1 MAAYWAGNAD
11 KWLFGS
17 KRQAP
22 TIYSA
27 LLMVVIP
34 AGKWS
39 LDLKGMAPPKEK
51 NCCQARPA
59 LWFGLQSCPRS
70 LIRKIPCLVSPPDW
84 NWSPKGILSVG
95 VFSHKGGVCPWPCI
109 ERRCEAKQLSSCL
122 LQGWRTYL
130 GLILPRLNLGPCWR
144 YLKPHPGVRF
154 PCKDAGC
161 FWATFSQSLLHV
173 NVPLILIRKHYP
185 WASIFGCWIKLCLIS
200 RVLKSWIM
208 VGV

>member
-11 KWLFGS
+11 KWLFRS

-39 LDLKGMAPPKEK
+39 LDLKGMAPPREK

-59 LWFGLQSCPRS
+59 LWFDLPSCLCS
-70 LIRKIPCLVSPPDW
+70 LIKKITCLISPPDW
-84 NWSPKGILSVG
+84 KWSPKGILSMR

-130 GLILPRLNLGPCWR
+130 GLIHPRLNLVPCWR
-144 YLKPHPGVRF
+144 YLKPHLGVSF
-154 PCKDAGC
+154 PCKDAEC
-161 FWATFSQSLLHV
+161 FCATFSQSVSHV
-173 NVPLILIRKHYP
+173 NVPLILIQKHYP
-185 WASIFGCWIKLCLIS
+185 CIS
-200 RVLKSWIM
+200 LDAGWNFAWFL
-208 VGV
+208 GF